1 MKGEGMNYID
11 VPKIEY
17 SIQASA
23 KSGIIYS
30 KVLDDGNIV
39 EKLFKNGCKYHYN
52 RLHNSETFIE
62 KLDDDEVKSLVEKDI
77 AKFRRIYNSAMQPF
91 RNNKKQ

>member
-1 MKGEGMNYID
+1 MRVEGMDYID

-30 KVLDDGNIV
+30 KVLNNGNIV
-39 EKLFKNGCKYHYN
+39 EKLFKDGCIYHYN

-62 KLDDDEVKSLVEKDI
+62 KLNDNEVKSLVEKDV